1 MYTSVYIYFFLN
13 LWFATLPG
21 NVDPVLY
28 AVDGL
33 VEVAE
38 ETVDVPELAVGGG
51 SGSSLHQVV
60 GDHQPLLEANL
71 DNSYVICFAAKA
83 IALLHG
89 IRCNITE

>member
-1 MYTSVYIYFFLN
+1 M
-13 LWFATLPG
+13 
-21 NVDPVLY
+21 LY

-60 GDHQPLLEANL
+60 GDHQTLLEANL
-71 DNSYVICFAAKA
+71 DNIYVICFAAEG